1 MLQIIQKNLMLF
13 IVLVMVM
20 GLANVQ
26 VFGGFKFTPLICL
39 LAALVMIYPSLVPL
53 DFGKIGEVKK
63 HWKIMLISVVLN
75 FVVVPLVA
83 YWASGLFLN
92 DNPAMRLG
100 FIILALLPG
109 GGMVTTWALKSKSD
123 MMTTVG
129 IVLLNLLLAVVLV
142 PFGITLATKQLDL
155 GQAKQAVSTKNVAQ
169 INQLPNNKQLDS
181 KVGYLQKKNSQEECV
196 VEKIT
201 DKKASCVLGEGG
213 ITPIKIIIP
222 IIFII
227 FFPLILAFGTQKM
240 IIRYK
245 GQKFFN
251 EKKKTFG
258 AFSNFGLLIVLF
270 VLMSL
275 KNNVTI
281 FEQADLLLKIFIALL
296 LFYGIT
302 FAVVYFLYK
311 KFYNNSQG
319 KALLW
324 GSYLRYITL
333 ALGLAISLVF
343 QDEALSPIILVI
355 VLSYFIQIPSSFLIV
370 KLLQK

>member
-13 IVLVMVM
+13 IMLVMVM

-26 VFGGFKFTPLICL
+26 IFGGFEFTSLICL

-75 FVVVPLVA
+75 FVVAPLVA
-83 YWASGLFLN
+83 YWISGLFLN
-92 DNPAMRLG
+92 DHPAMRLG
-100 FIILALLPG
+100 FIVLSLLPG

-129 IVLLNLLLAVVLV
+129 VILLNLLLAAILV
-142 PFGITLATKQLDL
+142 PFGITLVTNKLDL
-155 GQAKQAVSTKNVAQ
+155 GQTKQTISASNVIQ
-169 INQLPNNKQLDS
+169 TNQLLENKQS
-181 KVGYLQKKNSQEECV
+181 SINVGYLPDDNQEECV
-196 VEKIT
+196 IEKAT
-201 DKKASCVLGEGG
+201 KGKASCSLGGEG
-213 ITPIKIIIP
+213 ITPMKIAIP

-227 FFPLILAFGTQKM
+227 FFPLTLAFVTQKM
-240 IIRYK
+240 LIKYK

-251 EKKKTFG
+251 RKKKAFG

-275 KNNVTI
+275 KNNATI

-302 FAVVYFLYK
+302 FTIVYFLYK

-343 QDEALSPIILVI
+343 QDESLSPIILII

-370 KLLQK
+370 KLLRR

>member
-13 IVLVMVM
+13 IILAMVL
-20 GLANVQ
+20 GLTNVQ
-26 VFGGFKFTPLICL
+26 IFGGFEFTPLICL

-63 HWKIMLISVVLN
+63 HWRIMLISVVLN
-75 FVVVPLVA
+75 FVLAPLVA
-83 YWASGLFLN
+83 YWISGIFLI

-100 FIILALLPG
+100 FVILALLPG

-142 PFGITLATKQLDL
+142 PFGISFASGRLDL
-155 GQAKQAVSTKNVAQ
+155 GQSGQLVSPSDTTSENTFGQQQ
-169 INQLPNNKQLDS
+169 INIKAKYLNEKNN
-181 KVGYLQKKNSQEECV
+181 QEECV

-201 DKKASCVLGEGG
+201 DKKASCAFSRGG
-213 ITPIKIIIP
+213 ITPMKIIIP

-227 FFPLILAFGTQKM
+227 FFPLTLAFITQK
-240 IIRYK
+240 ILIKYK
-245 GQKFFN
+245 GQEFFN
-251 EKKKTFG
+251 KKKKTFG

-275 KNNVTI
+275 KNNATI
-281 FEQADLLLKIFIALL
+281 FEQTDLLLKIFIVLL

-302 FAVVYFLYK
+302 FTVAYFLYK

-343 QDEALSPIILVI
+343 QDESLAPIILVI

-370 KLLQK
+370 KLLRK

>member
-1 MLQIIQKNLMLF
+1 MSENRQ
-13 IVLVMVM
+13 
-20 GLANVQ
+20 
-26 VFGGFKFTPLICL
+26 
-39 LAALVMIYPSLVPL
+39 
-53 DFGKIGEVKK
+53 
-63 HWKIMLISVVLN
+63 
-75 FVVVPLVA
+75 
-83 YWASGLFLN
+83 
-92 DNPAMRLG
+92 
-100 FIILALLPG
+100 PG
-109 GGMVTTWALKSKSD
+109 NR
-123 MMTTVG
+123 
-129 IVLLNLLLAVVLV
+129 I
-142 PFGITLATKQLDL
+142 
-155 GQAKQAVSTKNVAQ
+155 
-169 INQLPNNKQLDS
+169 
-181 KVGYLQKKNSQEECV
+181 GYLREDNNPEECA
-196 VEKIT
+196 VEKVT
-201 DKKASCVLGEGG
+201 NKKVSCALGEGG
-213 ITPIKIIIP
+213 ITPMKIAVP
-222 IIFII
+222 IVFIV
-227 FFPLILAFGTQKM
+227 FFPLVLAFGTQKM

-258 AFSNFGLLIVLF
+258 AFSNFGLLVVLF

-275 KNNVTI
+275 KNNATI
-281 FEQADLLLKIFIALL
+281 FEQAGLLLKIFIALL

>member
-1 MLQIIQKNLMLF
+1 MLKIIQNNLMLF
-13 IVLVMVM
+13 IVLAMVA

-26 VFGGFKFTPLICL
+26 IFGGFGFTSLICL

-75 FVVVPLVA
+75 FILAPLVA
-83 YWASGLFLN
+83 YWISGIFLI

-109 GGMVTTWALKSKSD
+109 GGMVTTWALKSKAD

-142 PFGITLATKQLDL
+142 PFGISLATKKLDL
-155 GQAKQAVSTKNVAQ
+155 GQAKQTVSIKNAAQ
-169 INQLPNNKQLDS
+169 INQLSKNKQLNN
-181 KVGYLQKKNSQEECV
+181 KIGYLSEKNSQEECV

-201 DKKASCVLGEGG
+201 KGKASCALGGEG
-213 ITPIKIIIP
+213 ITPMKIAIP

-227 FFPLILAFGTQKM
+227 FFPLTLAFVTQK
-240 IIRYK
+240 ILIKYK
-245 GQKFFN
+245 GQKFFD
-251 EKKKTFG
+251 KKKKVFG
-258 AFSNFGLLIVLF
+258 AFSNFGLLVVLF

-275 KNNVTI
+275 KNNATI

-302 FAVVYFLYK
+302 FTVAYFLYK

-343 QDEALSPIILVI
+343 QDESLSPIILVI

>member
-1 MLQIIQKNLMLF
+1 MLKIIQKNLMLF
-13 IVLVMVM
+13 IVLAMVA

-26 VFGGFKFTPLICL
+26 IFGGFEFTSLICL

-75 FVVVPLVA
+75 FVLAPLVA
-83 YWASGLFLN
+83 YWVSGIFLI

-100 FIILALLPG
+100 FVILALLPG

-142 PFGITLATKQLDL
+142 PFGISLATKKLDL
-155 GQAKQAVSTKNVAQ
+155 NQAKSVAVASSTVQ
-169 INQLPNNKQLDS
+169 MDS
-181 KVGYLQKKNSQEECV
+181 KLGYLQKKNSQEECV

-201 DKKASCVLGEGG
+201 DKKASCALGEGG

-258 AFSNFGLLIVLF
+258 AFSNFGLLVVLF

-275 KNNVTI
+275 KNNATI
-281 FEQADLLLKIFIALL
+281 FEQAGLLLKIFIALL

>member
-75 FVVVPLVA
+75 FVVAPLAA

-142 PFGITLATKQLDL
+142 PFGITLATRKLNLNQSEQTASTPTIEIRQLSKSKQL
-155 GQAKQAVSTKNVAQ
+155 GN
-169 INQLPNNKQLDS
+169 
-181 KVGYLQKKNSQEECV
+181 KVGYLQGENNPEECV

-227 FFPLILAFGTQKM
+227 FFPLTLAFITQKM
-240 IIRYK
+240 LVKYK
-245 GQKFFN
+245 GQKFFD
-251 EKKKTFG
+251 EKKQIFG
-258 AFSNFGLLIVLF
+258 AFSNFGLLVVLF

-275 KNNVTI
+275 KNNATI